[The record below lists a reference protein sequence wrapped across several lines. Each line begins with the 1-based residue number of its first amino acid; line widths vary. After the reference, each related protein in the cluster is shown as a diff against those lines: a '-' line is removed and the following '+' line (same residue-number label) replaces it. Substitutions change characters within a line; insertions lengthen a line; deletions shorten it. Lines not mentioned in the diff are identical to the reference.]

1 MTIYDI
7 SLTIS
12 PNMPIW
18 PGDPAV
24 ALIQAASIDSGANAN
39 VSQLSFSLHTGTHV
53 DAPHHFLNDHQTVES
68 LPLNVLTGR
77 CYVAHLGDGVG
88 AITAEVLEAAH
99 LPLDASRVLFRTRNS
114 SIWARGITEFQTDFV
129 AVPLDGAEWLVRRG
143 IKLVGV
149 DYLSVSPYKKSRPT
163 HEVLLKA
170 GVVILEGVDLSQVT
184 QGFYDLYCLPL
195 KVAGSDGAPART
207 ILISSDEHQSK

>member
-1 MTIYDI
+1 MPIYDI
-7 SLTIS
+7 TLTIS
-12 PNMPIW
+12 PDMPVW
-18 PGDPAV
+18 PGDPSV
-24 ALIQAASIDSGANAN
+24 ALTQAASIDAGANAN
-39 VSQLSFSLHTGTHV
+39 VSHLSFGLHTGTHV

-68 LPLNVLTGR
+68 LSLDVLTGP
-77 CYVAHLGDGVG
+77 CYVAHLDDETTTIS
-88 AITAEVLEAAH
+88 ADVLEAAG
-99 LPLDASRVLFRTRNS
+99 LPLGVIRVLFRTRNS
-114 SIWARGITEFQTDFV
+114 HLWAKGVTEFQTDFV
-129 AVPLDGAEWLVRRG
+129 GVPLDGAEWLVQRG

-170 GVVILEGVDLSQVT
+170 GIVILEGVDLSQVP

-207 ILISSDEHQSK
+207 ILVA